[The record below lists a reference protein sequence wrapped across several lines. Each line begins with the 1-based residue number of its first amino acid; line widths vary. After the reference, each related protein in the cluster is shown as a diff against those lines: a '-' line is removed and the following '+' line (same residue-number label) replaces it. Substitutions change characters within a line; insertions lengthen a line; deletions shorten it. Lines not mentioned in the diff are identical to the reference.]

1 MKLMNLFNRKGES
14 SETSFGSND
23 KSSKAFFISKED
35 YDEDKIHSK
44 EFKELAVTLAK
55 KIGLSGIYSSE
66 DWNVSE
72 DAAGFDMFMDCFSL
86 PNFDDDEIEL
96 DMATLEDEGGY
107 LSFS

>member
-1 MKLMNLFNRKGES
+1 MLGWDF
-14 SETSFGSND
+14 SNVSD
-23 KSSKAFFISKED
+23 FTNMFSGCT
-35 YDEDKIHSK
+35 
-44 EFKELAVTLAK
+44 EF
-55 KIGLSGIYSSE
+55 SGIYSSE

>member
-1 MKLMNLFNRKGES
+1 MFSGCTE
-14 SETSFGSND
+14 
-23 KSSKAFFISKED
+23 
-35 YDEDKIHSK
+35 
-44 EFKELAVTLAK
+44 
-55 KIGLSGIYSSE
+55 LSGIYSSE